1 MTNILLVSDAINKLL
16 KKLDGW
22 YEAFILKL
30 PNLAVAILVI
40 IFFFLIAKYGA
51 KFLKKVL
58 STKIKSASIVDMITK
73 LFYATFILIGFF
85 IALGIMELD
94 KALTSILAGA
104 GVVALA
110 IGLALQGTL
119 NNTFSGV
126 LLSFLPRIRIN
137 DYIETDSHS
146 GFVQE
151 ISLRN
156 VVLRQPDNHIVIM
169 PNSLF
174 IDEPFVNYSLTERS
188 RISVNCGVGYESD
201 LRQVK
206 DLVLKVITENF
217 KQKDSEGEV
226 EFYFTE
232 FGDSSINFF
241 TRFYVDY
248 TNKSHMFKQQSE
260 AIMLI
265 KEIFDEHDINI
276 PFPIRT
282 LQMDKLK
289 IEQEK

>member
-126 LLSFLPRIRIN
+126 LLSFL
-137 DYIETDSHS
+137 
-146 GFVQE
+146 Q
-151 ISLRN
+151 
-156 VVLRQPDNHIVIM
+156 
-169 PNSLF
+169 
-174 IDEPFVNYSLTERS
+174 
-188 RISVNCGVGYESD
+188 
-201 LRQVK
+201 
-206 DLVLKVITENF
+206 
-217 KQKDSEGEV
+217 
-226 EFYFTE
+226 
-232 FGDSSINFF
+232 
-241 TRFYVDY
+241 
-248 TNKSHMFKQQSE
+248 
-260 AIMLI
+260 
-265 KEIFDEHDINI
+265 
-276 PFPIRT
+276 
-282 LQMDKLK
+282 
-289 IEQEK
+289 